1 MVAMRKPERRGNS
14 KLVDEDGAHCLPA
27 HCLLMSI
34 ISYSLCLPK
43 LYQLKSH
50 SPSWKRKDALWLA
63 RPSVSTDKI
72 V

>member
-14 KLVDEDGAHCLPA
+14 KLVDEDGA